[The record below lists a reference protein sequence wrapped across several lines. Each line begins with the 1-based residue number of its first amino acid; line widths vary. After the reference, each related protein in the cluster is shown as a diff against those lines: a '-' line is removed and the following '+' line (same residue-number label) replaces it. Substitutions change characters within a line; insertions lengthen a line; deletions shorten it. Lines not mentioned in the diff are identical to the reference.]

1 MIMKGNTMRN
11 AQKAMLL
18 LTAGATVLAA
28 AGCTTASVDTT
39 GKEKPAAATT
49 SLGINDQA
57 RALLPAA
64 VKDKGTL
71 VIGSDPTY
79 APFEYFDVDNKTMIG
94 WDVDMGDALAQ
105 ALGLKAQH
113 VAATFDTIL
122 PGLASRKYDLGMSA
136 FSITEERQKAV
147 DFVAYLSGGSGIAV
161 PPGNPAKLSMKA
173 ETLCG
178 KKIAAQKGSSQSLD
192 VLPALSK
199 ECTDAGSPAID
210 AQIFPAQTD
219 ANLALTAGR
228 VDGVLADSISLSYQG
243 KLADD
248 KFELAAGND
257 YQPEPTGVALPKD
270 SELRPAIEAAMKAIV
285 GSPTY
290 TEINKKWSIPSSAAI
305 NVDAVVAK

>member
-1 MIMKGNTMRN
+1 MRN
-11 AQKAMLL
+11 TQKVMLL

-28 AGCTTASVDTT
+28 AGCTTASIDTA
-39 GKEKPAAATT
+39 GKEQPATATT
-49 SLGINDQA
+49 SLGVNDQA
-57 RALLPAA
+57 RALLPQA
-64 VKDKGTL
+64 VKEKGTL
-71 VIGSDPTY
+71 LIGSDPTY
-79 APFEYFDVDNKTMIG
+79 APFEYFDADNKTMIG

-122 PGLASRKYDLGMSA
+122 PGLGSHKYDLGMSS
-136 FSITEERQKAV
+136 FSITEERQKVV
-147 DFVAYLSGGSGIAV
+147 DFVAYLSAGSGIAV
-161 PPGNPAKLSMKA
+161 LPGNPAKLSMKA

-199 ECTDAGSPAID
+199 ECVDAGSPAID

-219 ANLALTAGR
+219 ANLALTSGR

-243 KLADD
+243 KLADN
-248 KFELAAGND
+248 KFELAEGKD
-257 YQPEPTGVALPKD
+257 YQPERTGVALPKD
-270 SELRPAIEAAMKAIV
+270 SELRPAIEAAMQAIV

-290 TEINKKWSIPSSAAI
+290 TDINKKWSIPSSAALSVD
-305 NVDAVVAK
+305 NVVVK

>member
-1 MIMKGNTMRN
+1 MRSS
-11 AQKAMLL
+11 QKAILL
-18 LTAGATVLAA
+18 LTAGVTLLAA
-28 AGCTTASVDTT
+28 AGCTTASIDSTA
-39 GKEKPAAATT
+39 KQQPASAAS
-49 SLGINDQA
+49 SLGVNDQA
-57 RALLPAA
+57 RALLPQ
-64 VKDKGTL
+64 VVRDKGTL

-79 APFEYFDVDNKTMIG
+79 APFEYFDADNKTMIG

-122 PGLASRKYDLGMSA
+122 PGLASQKYDLGMSA

-173 ETLCG
+173 VTLCG

-243 KLADD
+243 QLADG

-305 NVDAVVAK
+305 TVDAVVAK